1 MEPKHDRPSPPPSGD
16 EKSRDEGSRDEGAG
30 DDEASRDAA
39 GDVTQL
45 LQARRAGDGEA
56 SERLWAQVYDELRQM
71 AHRRLQR
78 ERDGHPLSTT
88 DLVHECYLELVDQ
101 TRTGWQDRLH
111 FFATAAQVMR
121 HLLVDHARRR
131 DAQKRGGDAPHLDL
145 EEATVS
151 AEASA
156 DLFLALD
163 EALRRLS
170 ERDERLGR
178 VVECRFFGGMKE
190 QEIAALLDLSKRTVR
205 RDWRKAKGWLARAMP
220 DEVQQHVR

>member
-1 MEPKHDRPSPPPSGD
+1 MEPKHHDRPSPPPSG
-16 EKSRDEGSRDEGAG
+16 DEGSRDEGAG
-30 DDEASRDAA
+30 DDEAPRDAA
-39 GDVTQL
+39 GDVTRL
-45 LQARRAGDGEA
+45 LQARRAGDDEA
-56 SERLWAQVYDELRQM
+56 GERLWGEVYDRLRRI
-71 AHRRLQR
+71 AHHRLQR
-78 ERDGHPLSTT
+78 ERDAPPLSTT
-88 DLVHECYLELVDQ
+88 DLVHECYLKLIDQ

-111 FFATAAQVMR
+111 FFATAARAMR
-121 HLLVDHARRR
+121 HLLIDHARRR
-131 DAQKRGGDAPHLDL
+131 NAQKRGGDAPHLDL

-178 VVECRFFGGMKE
+178 VVEYRFFGGMQE
-190 QEIAALLDLSKRTVR
+190 QEIADLLDLSKRTVR